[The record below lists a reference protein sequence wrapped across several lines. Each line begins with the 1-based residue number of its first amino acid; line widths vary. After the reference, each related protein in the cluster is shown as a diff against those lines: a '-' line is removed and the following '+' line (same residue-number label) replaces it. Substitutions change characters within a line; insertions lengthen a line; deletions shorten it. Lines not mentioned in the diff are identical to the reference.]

1 MTTRTKTAIALFATV
16 LALTIGAYASGWLVL
31 VLIHVHAPLDGT
43 IYWSYLT
50 ALERPAL
57 QPYAT
62 AIKAAGIAGF
72 GVPMLGWL
80 ALLYGLFRPTR
91 RSTHGDARFATR
103 ADLSRLG
110 LLRDDATGIIVGKVG
125 GSFLRLAGTRH
136 ALLAAPTRSGKGVG
150 AVIPN
155 LLDYEGSMVVLDIKQ
170 EAFDLTSK
178 WRSRLGPT
186 YLFNPFAE
194 DLRTHRWNPFAY
206 VRTDAIHRTSELQAI
221 ADCLYKDPPNQDPFW
236 ANMAR
241 STFVA
246 AAGLLFD
253 CWADGISKGFGK
265 EDGYPTL
272 GAIYR
277 LLSGD
282 GTDLKAHLK
291 SLLELPHIS
300 RETRTA
306 FANVTALADQTFT
319 SVVASTQAPLL
330 IMANPILDQA
340 TSGNDFWLPDLRR
353 RVQSI
358 YVGISPSKLTEAS
371 GLLNLFFNQAIKLN
385 VDVTPDKD
393 RSLKHQCLFMLDE
406 FTALGRVDVMVDG
419 VAYFAGYNV
428 RVFCVIQSLSQLD
441 AVYGP
446 EKARSMITNLACQ
459 VIYTPREQRDAN
471 EYSEMLGYTTERK
484 RQRTRS
490 KGGGFG
496 QGSSVSFAEVE
507 EKRALMLPQELKAL
521 DPKKEIVF
529 IEGTPHPIRCN
540 KIRYY
545 EDRYFSPRLLGAA
558 TVPRLEMGHQHP
570 RALREPCQL

>member
-1 MTTRTKTAIALFATV
+1 MTSRTNALAALGTLV
-16 LALTIGAYASGWLVL
+16 LGLVGGLYASAWLTLALL
-31 VLIHVHAPLDGT
+31 HVSAPLGHST
-43 IYWSYLT
+43 YWHYLA
-50 ALERPAL
+50 ALGQPAVR
-57 QPYAT
+57 PYAAT
-62 AIKAAGIAGF
+62 IKLAGSVGF
-72 GVPMLGWL
+72 GVPLLAWL
-80 ALLYGLFRPTR
+80 VLLYVLFKPRK
-91 RSTHGDARFATR
+91 RSTHGDARFAGR

-110 LLRDDATGIIVGKVG
+110 LLKNDPTGIIVGKLG
-125 GSFLRLAGTRH
+125 GSFLRLPGTRH

-155 LLDYEGSMVVLDIKQ
+155 LLNYQGSMVVLDIKQ
-170 EAFDLTSK
+170 EAFDITSK
-178 WRSRLGPT
+178 WRSKLGPT
-186 YLFNPFAE
+186 FLFNPFAE

-206 VRTDAIHRTSELQAI
+206 VRTDAIHRTSDLQSI

-236 ANMAR
+236 TNMAR

-246 AAGLLFD
+246 TASLLFD
-253 CWADGISKGFGK
+253 CWVDGVSKGFGK
-265 EDGYPTL
+265 DDGYPTL
-272 GAIYR
+272 GAVYR

-282 GTDLKAHLK
+282 GNDLKAHLK
-291 SLLELPHIS
+291 SLLELPHVS
-300 RETRTA
+300 RDTRTA
-306 FANVTALADQTFT
+306 FANVTALAEQTFT
-319 SVVASTQAPLL
+319 SVIASAQAPLL
-330 IMANPILDQA
+330 VLANPILDKA

-358 YVGISPSKLTEAS
+358 YVGISPSKLTEAA

-385 VDVTPDKD
+385 VGVTPDKD
-393 RSLKHQCLFMLDE
+393 PSLRHQCLFMLDE

-471 EYSEMLGYTTERK
+471 EYSEMLGYTTERR

-490 KGGGFG
+490 KGGFG

-529 IEGTPHPIRCN
+529 IEGTPHPIRCS

-545 EDRYFSPRLLGAA
+545 QDRYFKPRLLGAA
-558 TVPRLEMGHQHP
+558 SVPRLQTGPQ
-570 RALREPCQL
+570 REPMPAPAG

>member
-1 MTTRTKTAIALFATV
+1 MTSRTKSAAALLTAI
-16 LALTIGAYASGWLVL
+16 LALVAGAYASGWLVL
-31 VLIHVHAPLDGT
+31 ALIHVSAPLGGT
-43 IYWSYLT
+43 TYWRFLI
-50 ALERPAL
+50 ALDRPDVR
-57 QPYAT
+57 PYAT
-62 AIKAAGIAGF
+62 MIKTAGFVGF
-72 GVPMLGWL
+72 GVPLL
-80 ALLYGLFRPTR
+80 AWSGLIYGLFKPSR

-103 ADLSRLG
+103 TDLSRLG
-110 LLRDDATGIIVGKVG
+110 LLKDDPAGIIVGKLG
-125 GSFLRLAGTRH
+125 GSFLRLPGTRH

-155 LLDYEGSMVVLDIKQ
+155 LLAYEGSMVVLDIKQ
-170 EAFDLTSK
+170 EAFDITSK
-178 WRSRLGPT
+178 WRSKLGPT
-186 YLFNPFAE
+186 FLFNPFAE

-206 VRTDAIHRTSELQAI
+206 VRTDGVYRTSDLQAI

-236 ANMAR
+236 SNMAR
-241 STFVA
+241 SCFVA
-246 AAGLLFD
+246 AASLLFD
-253 CWADGISKGFGK
+253 CWADGVDKGFAK

-272 GAIYR
+272 GAVYR
-277 LLSGD
+277 LLSGN
-282 GTDLKAHLK
+282 GSDLKAHLK
-291 SLLELPHIS
+291 SVLELAHVS
-300 RETRTA
+300 GDTRTA
-306 FANVTALADQTFT
+306 FANITTLAEQTFT
-319 SVVASTQAPLL
+319 SVIASTQAPLL
-330 IMANPILDQA
+330 ILANPILDKA

-358 YVGISPSKLTEAS
+358 YVGISPSKLNEAA
-371 GLLNLFFNQAIKLN
+371 GILNLFFNQAIKLN
-385 VDVTPDKD
+385 VDATPDKD
-393 RSLKHQCLFMLDE
+393 TSLKHQCLFMLDE

-459 VIYTPREQRDAN
+459 MIYTPREQRDAN

-490 KGGGFG
+490 KGGFG
-496 QGSSVSFAEVE
+496 QGSSVSLAEVE

-521 DPKKEIVF
+521 DPKQEIVF

-545 EDRYFSPRLLGAA
+545 EDGFFKSRLLGASS
-558 TVPRLEMGHQHP
+558 VPCLEIGRQ
-570 RALREPCQL
+570 RNEPVGIT

>member
-1 MTTRTKTAIALFATV
+1 MISRTRAATAFVTAI
-16 LALTIGAYASGWLVL
+16 LALIAGAYASGWLL
-31 VLIHVHAPLDGT
+31 LTLIHVRAPLDAAT
-43 IYWSYLT
+43 YWRYFA
-50 ALERPAL
+50 ALDRPAL
-57 QPYAT
+57 VPYARI
-62 AIKAAGIAGF
+62 IKTAGIVGF
-72 GVPMLGWL
+72 SVPLMAWLG
-80 ALLYGLFRPTR
+80 LLYVTLKPRK

-110 LLRDDATGIIVGKVG
+110 LLKGDPTGIIVGKVG
-125 GSFLRLAGTRH
+125 NSFLRLPGTRH

-155 LLDYEGSMVVLDIKQ
+155 LLSYEGSMVVLDIKQ
-170 EAFDLTSK
+170 EAFDITSK
-178 WRSRLGPT
+178 WRSKLGPT

-206 VRTDAIHRTSELQAI
+206 VRNDAIHRVPDLQAI

-246 AAGLLFD
+246 AASLLFD
-253 CWADGISKGFGK
+253 CWADGVSKGFGK

-291 SLLELPHIS
+291 SILVLSHVS
-300 RETRTA
+300 HGTRTA
-306 FANVTALADQTFT
+306 FANITALAEQTFT
-319 SVVASTQAPLL
+319 SVIASAQAPLL
-330 IMANPILDQA
+330 VMANPILDKA

-358 YVGISPSKLTEAS
+358 YVGISPSKLTEAA

-385 VDVTPDKD
+385 VGTTPDKD
-393 RSLKHQCLFMLDE
+393 PSLRHQCLFMLDE
-406 FTALGRVDVMVDG
+406 FTALGRVDIMVDG

-441 AVYGP
+441 AVYGA

-490 KGGGFG
+490 KGGFG
-496 QGSSVSFAEVE
+496 QGSSVSYAEVE

-521 DPKKEIVF
+521 DPKREIVF
-529 IEGTPHPIRCN
+529 IEGTPYPIRCN

-545 EDRYFSPRLLGAA
+545 EDGYFKPRLQGATA
-558 TVPRLEMGHQHP
+558 VPRLETTRQ
-570 RALREPCQL
+570 REPAPAGLG

>member
-1 MTTRTKTAIALFATV
+1 MTSRTRTVTALITAV
-16 LALTIGAYASGWLVL
+16 LALVAGAYASGWLVL
-31 VLIHVHAPLDGT
+31 ALIHVHAPLDGAT
-43 IYWSYLT
+43 YWRYFA
-50 ALERPAL
+50 ALHHPSFL
-57 QPYAT
+57 PYAT
-62 AIKAAGIAGF
+62 AIKVAGIAGF
-72 GVPMLGWL
+72 GVPMLAWL
-80 ALLYGLFRPTR
+80 GLLYGLFRPRR
-91 RSTHGDARFATR
+91 RSTHGDARFASR

-110 LLRDDATGIIVGKVG
+110 LLRDDPTAIIVGKLG
-125 GSFLRLAGTRH
+125 GSFLRLGGTRH

-155 LLDYEGSMVVLDIKQ
+155 LLNYQGSMVVLDIKQ
-170 EAFDLTSK
+170 EAFDITSK
-178 WRSRLGPT
+178 WRSKLGPA

-194 DLRTHRWNPFAY
+194 DLHTHRWNPFAY
-206 VRTDAIHRTSELQAI
+206 VRTDAVHRTSDLQAI

-236 ANMAR
+236 TNMAR
-241 STFVA
+241 STFAA

-253 CWADGISKGFGK
+253 CWADGVSKGFGK

-282 GTDLKAHLK
+282 GKDLKVYLK
-291 SLLELPHIS
+291 SLLGLSHVS
-300 RETRTA
+300 HDTRTA
-306 FANVTALADQTFT
+306 FANITALAEQTFT
-319 SVVASTQAPLL
+319 SVIASAQAPLL
-330 IMANPILDQA
+330 IMANPILDMA

-358 YVGISPSKLTEAS
+358 YVGISPSKLTEAA

-385 VDVTPDKD
+385 VDATPDKD
-393 RSLKHQCLFMLDE
+393 PSLRHQCLFLLDE
-406 FTALGRVDVMVDG
+406 FTALGRMDVMVDG

-441 AVYGP
+441 AVYGA
-446 EKARSMITNLACQ
+446 EKARSMVTNLACQ

-471 EYSEMLGYTTERK
+471 EYSEMLGYTTERR

-490 KGGGFG
+490 KGGFG
-496 QGSSVSFAEVE
+496 QGSSVSYAEVE

-521 DPKKEIVF
+521 DPRKEIVF
-529 IEGTPHPIRCN
+529 IEGTPHPILCN

-545 EDRYFSPRLLGAA
+545 EDGYFKPRLLGASG
-558 TVPRLEMGHQHP
+558 VPRLETEQRRPAPAVFG
-570 RALREPCQL
+570 

>member
-1 MTTRTKTAIALFATV
+1 MMFRKKAIAAS
-16 LALTIGAYASGWLVL
+16 LALLLALGTGLYASGWLVL
-31 VLIHVHAPLDGT
+31 VFLHLQAPLGPAT
-43 IYWSYLT
+43 YGRYLAAAAKPEVRSYRVQIQL
-50 ALERPAL
+50 
-57 QPYAT
+57 
-62 AIKAAGIAGF
+62 AGGAGF
-72 GVPMLGWL
+72 GLPL
-80 ALLYGLFRPTR
+80 AAWAGLLYFMFRPR
-91 RSTHGDARFATR
+91 ARSTHGDARFATR
-103 ADLSRLG
+103 GDLARLG
-110 LLRDDATGIIVGKVG
+110 LLNEDPAGIIVGRLG
-125 GSFLRLAGTRH
+125 RSFLRLPGTRH

-155 LLDYEGSMVVLDIKQ
+155 LLSYQGSMVVLDIKQ
-170 EAFDLTSK
+170 EAFDITSK
-178 WRSRLGPT
+178 WRSKLGPT
-186 YLFNPFAE
+186 FLFNPFAE

-206 VRTDAIHRTSELQAI
+206 VRTEATYCTSDLQAI

-246 AAGLLFD
+246 SASLLFD
-253 CWADGISKGFGK
+253 CWTDALSKGFAK
-265 EDGYPTL
+265 DDGYPTL

-282 GTDLKAHLK
+282 GNDLKAHLK
-291 SLLELPHIS
+291 SVLQLTHVS

-306 FANVTALADQTFT
+306 FANITALAEQTFT
-319 SVVASTQAPLL
+319 SVIASTQAPLL
-330 IMANPILDQA
+330 IFANPILDKA

-358 YVGISPSKLTEAS
+358 YVGISPSKLTEAA

-393 RSLKHQCLFMLDE
+393 ATLRHPCLFMLDE

-446 EKARSMITNLACQ
+446 DKARSMITNLACQ

-490 KGGGFG
+490 KGGFG
-496 QGSSVSFAEVE
+496 QGSSVSLAEVE

-545 EDRYFSPRLLGAA
+545 EDNYFKSRLLGAA
-558 TVPRLEMGHQHP
+558 GVPRLELGRSRQET
-570 RALREPCQL
+570 AEIS

>member
-1 MTTRTKTAIALFATV
+1 MTSRNKAITASFGLV
-16 LALTIGAYASGWLVL
+16 LALITGLYASGWLVL
-31 VLIHVHAPLDGT
+31 VFLQLPVPLGLST
-43 IYWSYLT
+43 YGRYL
-50 ALERPAL
+50 AAIARPEV
-57 QPYAT
+57 QPYADQ
-62 AIKAAGIAGF
+62 IKFAGGVGF
-72 GVPMLGWL
+72 GLPLAAWVGMFYFMLR
-80 ALLYGLFRPTR
+80 APA

-103 ADLSRLG
+103 SDLARLG
-110 LLRDDATGIIVGKVG
+110 LLDKDPNGIIVGKFG
-125 GSFLRLAGTRH
+125 AGFLRLAGTRH

-155 LLDYEGSMVVLDIKQ
+155 LLSYQGSMVVLDIKQ
-170 EAFDLTSK
+170 EAFDITSK
-178 WRSRLGPT
+178 WRSKLGPT

-206 VRTDAIHRTSELQAI
+206 VRSDGVHRASDLQAI
-221 ADCLYKDPPNQDPFW
+221 AACLYKDPPNQDPFW

-246 AAGLLFD
+246 AASLLFD
-253 CWADGISKGFGK
+253 SWADSVGKGFARH
-265 EDGYPTL
+265 DGYPTL

-277 LLSGD
+277 LLSGNGD
-282 GTDLKAHLK
+282 DLKAHLK
-291 SLLELPHIS
+291 SVLELAHVS

-306 FANVTALADQTFT
+306 FANIVTLAEQTFT
-319 SVVASTQAPLL
+319 SVIASTQAPLL
-330 IMANPILDQA
+330 ILSNPILDKA

-358 YVGISPSKLTEAS
+358 YVGISPSKLTEAA

-385 VDVTPDKD
+385 VDVTPEKD
-393 RSLKHQCLFMLDE
+393 ASLRHQCLFMLDE

-428 RVFCVIQSLSQLD
+428 RVFCVIQSLAQLD

-459 VIYTPREQRDAN
+459 MIYTPREQRDAN
-471 EYSEMLGYTTERK
+471 EYSEMLGYTTQRK

-490 KGGGFG
+490 KGGFG
-496 QGSSVSFAEVE
+496 QGSSVSLAEVE

-521 DPKKEIVF
+521 DPKKQIVF

-545 EDRYFSPRLLGAA
+545 DDSYFKPRLLGAI
-558 TVPRLEMGHQHP
+558 TVPCLKIDWK
-570 RALREPCQL
+570 RETDESA

>member
-1 MTTRTKTAIALFATV
+1 MTPSTKVAIAMIGALLV
-16 LALTIGAYASGWLVL
+16 LAMGALAAGWLAMT
-31 VLIHVHAPLDGT
+31 LINVHAPLDFLT
-43 IYWSYLT
+43 YWRYLA
-50 ALERPAL
+50 ALGQPSL

-62 AIKAAGIAGF
+62 MIKLAGTLGL
-72 GVPMLGWL
+72 GVPSLAWLG
-80 ALLYGLFRPTR
+80 LLWVLFRPSR
-91 RSTHGDARFATR
+91 RSTHGDARFAHR
-103 ADLSRLG
+103 GELSRLG
-110 LLRDDATGIIVGKVG
+110 LLKDDPTALIVGKVG
-125 GSFLRLAGTRH
+125 GSFLRLPGTRH

-155 LLDYEGSMVVLDIKQ
+155 LLDYRGSMVVLDIKQ
-170 EAFDLTSK
+170 EAFDITSK
-178 WRSRLGPT
+178 WRSQLGPAF
-186 YLFNPFAE
+186 LFNPFAE

-206 VRTDAIHRTSELQAI
+206 VRTETIHRTSDLQAI

-236 ANMAR
+236 SNMAR

-246 AAGLLFD
+246 TASLLFD
-253 CWADGISKGFGK
+253 CWVDGLAKGFARD
-265 EDGYPTL
+265 DGYPTL

-277 LLSGD
+277 LLSGN
-282 GTDLKAHLK
+282 GTDLKSHLK
-291 SLLELPHIS
+291 SVLEHPHIS
-300 RETRTA
+300 GETRTA
-306 FANVTALADQTFT
+306 FANVTSLAEQTFT
-319 SVVASTQAPLL
+319 SVIASTQAPLL
-330 IMANPILDQA
+330 IFANPILDKA

-358 YVGISPSKLTEAS
+358 YVGISPGRLTEAA

-393 RSLKHQCLFMLDE
+393 PTLRHPCLFMLDE

-446 EKARSMITNLACQ
+446 DKARSMITNMACQ

-490 KGGGFG
+490 KGRFG
-496 QGSSVSFAEVE
+496 QGSSVSLAEVE

-521 DPKKEIVF
+521 GPKKEIVF

-540 KIRYY
+540 KVRYY
-545 EDRYFSPRLLGAA
+545 EDSCFRARLLGAA
-558 TVPRLEMGHQHP
+558 GVPRLEIGRQSGEAGET
-570 RALREPCQL
+570 R

>member
-1 MTTRTKTAIALFATV
+1 MTLRNKAIAAS
-16 LALTIGAYASGWLVL
+16 LALLLALGAGLYASGWLVL
-31 VLIHVHAPLDGT
+31 ILLHVQAPLGLATYGRYLAAAARPEVHPYMIQIKLAGGT
-43 IYWSYLT
+43 GLGLPLVAW
-50 ALERPAL
+50 
-57 QPYAT
+57 
-62 AIKAAGIAGF
+62 AG
-72 GVPMLGWL
+72 
-80 ALLYGLFRPTR
+80 LLYLMFRPR
-91 RSTHGDARFATR
+91 ARSTHGDARFATR
-103 ADLSRLG
+103 GDLARLG
-110 LLRDDATGIIVGKVG
+110 LLNEDPTGIIVGKLR
-125 GSFLRLAGTRH
+125 GSFLRLPGTRH

-155 LLDYEGSMVVLDIKQ
+155 LLSYQGSVVVLDIKQ
-170 EAFDLTSK
+170 EAFDITSK

-186 YLFNPFAE
+186 FLFNPFAE

-206 VRTDAIHRTSELQAI
+206 VRNEMIHRTSDLQAI
-221 ADCLYKDPPNQDPFW
+221 ADCLYKDPANQDPFW

-246 AAGLLFD
+246 SASLLFD
-253 CWADGISKGFGK
+253 CWADGLSKGLAK
-265 EDGYPTL
+265 DDGYPTL

-291 SLLELPHIS
+291 TVLQLPHVS
-300 RETRTA
+300 HQTRTT
-306 FANVTALADQTFT
+306 FANITALAEQTFT
-319 SVVASTQAPLL
+319 SVIASTQAPLL
-330 IMANPILDQA
+330 ILANPILDNA

-353 RVQSI
+353 RVQTI
-358 YVGISPSKLTEAS
+358 YVGISPSKLTEAA

-385 VDVTPDKD
+385 VDITPDKD
-393 RSLKHQCLFMLDE
+393 ATLRHPCLFMLDE

-446 EKARSMITNLACQ
+446 DKARSMITNLACQ

-490 KGGGFG
+490 KAGFG
-496 QGSSVSFAEVE
+496 QGSSVSLAEVE

-521 DPKKEIVF
+521 DPTKEIVF

-545 EDRYFSPRLLGAA
+545 EDSYFKSRLLGASS
-558 TVPRLEMGHQHP
+558 VPRLQIGRQC
-570 RALREPCQL
+570 RETAGIS

>member
-1 MTTRTKTAIALFATV
+1 MTPRTKTAIAVTCAL
-16 LALTIGAYASGWLVL
+16 LALAAGARVAGWLAMT
-31 VLIHVHAPLDGT
+31 LIHVHAPLGFLT
-43 IYWSYLT
+43 YWGYLA
-50 ALERPAL
+50 ALDHPAV

-62 AIKAAGIAGF
+62 MIKVAGVLGL
-72 GVPMLGWL
+72 GVPLLAWLG
-80 ALLYGLFRPTR
+80 LLYVLFRPSK
-91 RSTHGDARFATR
+91 RSTHGDARFAHR
-103 ADLSRLG
+103 GDLSRLG
-110 LLRDDATGIIVGKVG
+110 LLKDDPTGIIVGKVG
-125 GSFLRLAGTRH
+125 GSFLRLPGTRH

-155 LLDYEGSMVVLDIKQ
+155 LLSYQGSMVVLDIKQ
-170 EAFDLTSK
+170 EAFDITSK
-178 WRSRLGPT
+178 WRSTLGPA

-206 VRTDAIHRTSELQAI
+206 VRTGTIHRTSDLQAI

-246 AAGLLFD
+246 SASLLFD
-253 CWADGISKGFGK
+253 CWADGLDKGFAK
-265 EDGYPTL
+265 DDGYPTL

-277 LLSGD
+277 LLSGN
-282 GTDLKAHLK
+282 GTDLKSHVK
-291 SLLELPHIS
+291 SILEHPHVS
-300 RETRTA
+300 QETRTA
-306 FANVTALADQTFT
+306 FANVVSLADQTFT
-319 SVVASTQAPLL
+319 SVIASTQAPLL
-330 IMANPILDQA
+330 ILANPILDKA

-353 RVQSI
+353 RMQSI
-358 YVGISPSKLTEAS
+358 YVGISPGKLTEAA
-371 GLLNLFFNQAIKLN
+371 GLLNLFFTQAIKLN
-385 VDVTPDKD
+385 VDITPDKD
-393 RSLKHQCLFMLDE
+393 PTLRHPCLFMLDE

-441 AVYGP
+441 AVYGAD
-446 EKARSMITNLACQ
+446 KARSMITNLACQ

-490 KGGGFG
+490 RGGFG
-496 QGSSVSFAEVE
+496 QGSSVSLAEVE

-529 IEGTPHPIRCN
+529 IEGTPHPIRCS
-540 KIRYY
+540 KVRYY
-545 EDRYFSPRLLGAA
+545 EDSYFKARLLGAA
-558 TVPRLEMGHQHP
+558 SVPRLEIGRHP
-570 RALREPCQL
+570 REVSEMD

>member
-1 MTTRTKTAIALFATV
+1 
-16 LALTIGAYASGWLVL
+16 LVL
-31 VLIHVHAPLDGT
+31 LDVQAPLDLATYGR
-43 IYWSYLT
+43 YLASLT
-50 ALERPAL
+50 RPEVR
-57 QPYAT
+57 PYLRQ
-62 AIKAAGIAGF
+62 IELAGSVGF
-72 GVPMLGWL
+72 GLPLAAWTGVLYLML
-80 ALLYGLFRPTR
+80 RPR
-91 RSTHGDARFATR
+91 ARSTHGDARFATYG
-103 ADLSRLG
+103 DLARLG
-110 LLRDDATGIIVGKVG
+110 LLEDDPNGIIVGRFG
-125 GSFLRLAGTRH
+125 RRFLRLPGTRH

-155 LLDYEGSMVVLDIKQ
+155 LLSYQGSMVVLDIKQ
-170 EAFDLTSK
+170 EAFDITSR
-178 WRSRLGPT
+178 WRGKLGPT

-206 VRTDAIHRTSELQAI
+206 VRPEAIHRTSDLQGI

-246 AAGLLFD
+246 AASLLFD
-253 CWADGISKGFGK
+253 CWADGLDKGFAK

-272 GAIYR
+272 GAVYR

-282 GTDLKAHLK
+282 GNDLRAHLK
-291 SLLELPHIS
+291 SLLEYPHVS
-300 RETRTA
+300 RDTRTA
-306 FANVTALADQTFT
+306 FANVTALAEQTFT
-319 SVVASTQAPLL
+319 SVIASTQAPLL
-330 IMANPILDQA
+330 ILANPILDKA

-385 VDVTPDKD
+385 VGVTPDKD
-393 RSLKHQCLFMLDE
+393 ASLRHQCLFMLDE
-406 FTALGRVDVMVDG
+406 FAALGRMDVMVDG

-459 VIYTPREQRDAN
+459 MVYTPREQRDAN
-471 EYSEMLGYTTERK
+471 EYSEMLGYTTHRR

-490 KGGGFG
+490 RGGFG
-496 QGSSVSFAEVE
+496 QGGSVSFAEVE

-545 EDRYFSPRLLGAA
+545 EDNYFRSRLLGAA
-558 TVPRLEMGHQHP
+558 SVPRLEVDGRRRSMV
-570 RALREPCQL
+570 EIN

>member
-1 MTTRTKTAIALFATV
+1 MTLRNKAIAAS
-16 LALTIGAYASGWLVL
+16 LALLLALGAGLYASGWWVL
-31 VLIHVHAPLDGT
+31 TLLHVQAPLGVAT
-43 IYWSYLT
+43 YARYL
-50 ALERPAL
+50 A
-57 QPYAT
+57 AT
-62 AIKAAGIAGF
+62 ARPEVHPYVAQIKLAGGAGF
-72 GVPMLGWL
+72 GLPL
-80 ALLYGLFRPTR
+80 AAWAGLLYFMFRP
-91 RSTHGDARFATR
+91 RSRPTHGDARFAGR
-103 ADLSRLG
+103 GDLARLG
-110 LLRDDATGIIVGKVG
+110 LLNDDPTGIIVGRLG
-125 GSFLRLAGTRH
+125 RSFLRLPGTRH

-155 LLDYEGSMVVLDIKQ
+155 LLSYQGSMVVLDIKQ
-170 EAFDLTSK
+170 EAFDITSK
-178 WRSRLGPT
+178 WRSKLGPT
-186 YLFNPFAE
+186 FLFNPFAE

-206 VRTDAIHRTSELQAI
+206 VRTGATHRTSDLQAI

-246 AAGLLFD
+246 SASLLFD
-253 CWADGISKGFGK
+253 CWSDGLGKGFAK
-265 EDGYPTL
+265 DDGYPTL

-282 GTDLKAHLK
+282 GSDLKTHLK
-291 SLLELPHIS
+291 SVLQLPHVS
-300 RETRTA
+300 HETRTA
-306 FANVTALADQTFT
+306 FANVTALAEQTFT
-319 SVVASTQAPLL
+319 SVIASTQAPLL
-330 IMANPILDQA
+330 ILANPILDEA

-358 YVGISPSKLTEAS
+358 YVGISPSKLTEAA

-393 RSLKHQCLFMLDE
+393 PTLRHPCLFMLDE

-441 AVYGP
+441 AVYGAD
-446 EKARSMITNLACQ
+446 KARSMITNLACQ

-471 EYSEMLGYTTERK
+471 EYSEMLGYTTQRK

-490 KGGGFG
+490 RGRFG
-496 QGSSVSFAEVE
+496 QGSSVSLAEVE

-545 EDRYFSPRLLGAA
+545 EDGFFKSRLLGASS
-558 TVPRLEMGHQHP
+558 VPHLEIGRQ
-570 RALREPCQL
+570 RDEPAGIT

>member
-1 MTTRTKTAIALFATV
+1 MFRNKAIAAF
-16 LALTIGAYASGWLVL
+16 LALLLALSAGVYASGWLVL
-31 VLIHVHAPLDGT
+31 ALLHLQAPLDPATYGR
-43 IYWSYLT
+43 YL
-50 ALERPAL
+50 AAASRPEVR
-57 QPYAT
+57 PYMAQ
-62 AIKAAGIAGF
+62 IKLAGVAGF
-72 GVPMLGWL
+72 GLPVAAWAG
-80 ALLYGLFRPTR
+80 LLYCMFRTR
-91 RSTHGDARFATR
+91 ARSTHGDARFATR
-103 ADLSRLG
+103 GDLARLG
-110 LLRDDATGIIVGKVG
+110 LLNEDPTGIIVGRLG
-125 GSFLRLAGTRH
+125 RSFLRLRGTRH

-155 LLDYEGSMVVLDIKQ
+155 LLSYQGSMVVLDIKQ
-170 EAFDLTSK
+170 EAFDITSR
-178 WRSRLGPT
+178 WRSKLGPT
-186 YLFNPFAE
+186 FLFNPFAE

-206 VRTDAIHRTSELQAI
+206 VRTEATYRTSDLQAI

-236 ANMAR
+236 VNMAR
-241 STFVA
+241 SAFVA
-246 AAGLLFD
+246 SASLLFD
-253 CWADGISKGFGK
+253 CWTDGLDKGFAK
-265 EDGYPTL
+265 DDGYPTL

-282 GTDLKAHLK
+282 GSDLKAHLK
-291 SLLELPHIS
+291 SVLQLPHVS
-300 RETRTA
+300 HETRTA
-306 FANVTALADQTFT
+306 FANITALAEQTFT
-319 SVVASTQAPLL
+319 SVIASTQAPLL
-330 IMANPILDQA
+330 LLANPILDKA

-358 YVGISPSKLTEAS
+358 YVGISPSKLSEAS

-393 RSLKHQCLFMLDE
+393 ATLRHPCLFMLDE
-406 FTALGRVDVMVDG
+406 FTALGPIDVMVDG

-446 EKARSMITNLACQ
+446 DKARSMITNLACQ
-459 VIYTPREQRDAN
+459 VIYTPREQRDAT
-471 EYSEMLGYTTERK
+471 EYSEMLGYTTERR

-490 KGGGFG
+490 KGGFG
-496 QGSSVSFAEVE
+496 QGSSVSLAEVE

-545 EDRYFSPRLLGAA
+545 EDSYFKSRLLGAA
-558 TVPRLEMGHQHP
+558 SVPRLEMGQP
-570 RALREPCQL
+570 SKGSAETS

>member
-1 MTTRTKTAIALFATV
+1 MIPRNKALAAFLAFMSAV
-16 LALTIGAYASGWLVL
+16 LAGLYASGWLVL
-31 VLIHVHAPLDGT
+31 ALLHVRAPLGPGT
-43 IYWSYLT
+43 YGRYL
-50 ALERPAL
+50 AAIARPEV
-57 QPYAT
+57 QPYVHQ
-62 AIKAAGIAGF
+62 IRLSGSVGF
-72 GVPMLGWL
+72 GLPLAAWI
-80 ALLYGLFRPTR
+80 ALLYFLFRPR
-91 RSTHGDARFATR
+91 ARSTHGDARFASR
-103 ADLSRLG
+103 GDLARLG
-110 LLRDDATGIIVGKVG
+110 LLDDDPNGIVVGRYG
-125 GSFLRLAGTRH
+125 RSFLRLRGTRH

-155 LLDYEGSMVVLDIKQ
+155 LLSYQGSMVVLDIKQ
-170 EAFDLTSK
+170 EAFDITSK
-178 WRSRLGPT
+178 WRSKLGPT
-186 YLFNPFAE
+186 FLFNPFAE

-206 VRTDAIHRTSELQAI
+206 VRPDVIHRTSDLQAI

-246 AAGLLFD
+246 TASLLFD
-253 CWADGISKGFGK
+253 CWTDGLDKGFARD
-265 EDGYPTL
+265 DGYPTL
-272 GAIYR
+272 GAVYR

-282 GTDLKAHLK
+282 GSDLKAHLK
-291 SLLELPHIS
+291 SVLEYPHVS
-300 RETRTA
+300 RQTRTA
-306 FANVTALADQTFT
+306 FANITALAEQTFT
-319 SVVASTQAPLL
+319 SVIASTQAPLL
-330 IMANPILDQA
+330 ILANPILDKA

-385 VDVTPDKD
+385 VGVTPDKD
-393 RSLKHQCLFMLDE
+393 ASLKHQCLFMLDE
-406 FTALGRVDVMVDG
+406 FAALGRMDVMVDG

-459 VIYTPREQRDAN
+459 MVYTPREQRDAN
-471 EYSEMLGYTTERK
+471 EYSEMLGYTTQRK

-490 KGGGFG
+490 RGGLG
-496 QGSSVSFAEVE
+496 QGSSVSLAEVE

-545 EDRYFSPRLLGAA
+545 EDSYFVPRLLGASS
-558 TVPRLEMGHQHP
+558 VPRLEIGRQRQMVV
-570 RALREPCQL
+570 ENN

>member
-1 MTTRTKTAIALFATV
+1 M
-16 LALTIGAYASGWLVL
+16 
-31 VLIHVHAPLDGT
+31 
-43 IYWSYLT
+43 
-50 ALERPAL
+50 
-57 QPYAT
+57 
-62 AIKAAGIAGF
+62 GF
-72 GVPMLGWL
+72 GLPMLAWAG
-80 ALLYGLFRPTR
+80 LLYCMLRPR
-91 RSTHGDARFATR
+91 KRSTHGDARFAR
-103 ADLSRLG
+103 RSELARLG
-110 LLRDDATGIIVGKVG
+110 LLSPDPTGIIVGRLG
-125 GSFLRLAGTRH
+125 TRFLRLPGTRH

-155 LLDYEGSMVVLDIKQ
+155 LLGYEGSMVVLDIKQ
-170 EAFDLTSK
+170 EAFDITSK
-178 WRSRLGPT
+178 WRSNLGPT

-206 VRTDAIHRTSELQAI
+206 VRTDALHRTTDLQAI
-221 ADCLYKDPPNQDPFW
+221 ADCLYKDPPGQDPFW

-253 CWADGISKGFGK
+253 CWEDGISKGFGK

-282 GTDLKAHLK
+282 GSDLRVRLK
-291 SLLELPHIS
+291 SLLELPHM
-300 RETRTA
+300 RADTRTA
-306 FANVTALADQTFT
+306 FANITALAEQTFT
-319 SVVASTQAPLL
+319 SVIASTQAPLL
-330 IMANPILDQA
+330 IMANPILDKA

-393 RSLKHQCLFMLDE
+393 PSLRHQCLFMLDE
-406 FTALGRVDVMVDG
+406 FTALGRVDVMVEG
-419 VAYFAGYNV
+419 IAYFAGYNV

-441 AVYGP
+441 AVYGA

-459 VIYTPREQRDAN
+459 VIYTPREQRDAS
-471 EYSEMLGYTTERK
+471 EYSEMLGYTTLRR

-490 KGGGFG
+490 RGGLG
-496 QGSSVSFAEVE
+496 QGGSVSYAEVE

-521 DPKKEIVF
+521 DPGLEIVF
-529 IEGTPHPIRCN
+529 IEGTPHPIRCK

-545 EDRYFSPRLLGAA
+545 EDGYFKPRLMGAA
-558 TVPRLEMGHQHP
+558 PVPTLPQ
-570 RALREPCQL
+570 RE

>member
-1 MTTRTKTAIALFATV
+1 L
-16 LALTIGAYASGWLVL
+16 LTLLQVQ
-31 VLIHVHAPLDGT
+31 APLDPTTYGR
-43 IYWSYLT
+43 YLAAIT
-50 ALERPAL
+50 RPEV

-62 AIKAAGIAGF
+62 RIKLAGTAGF
-72 GVPMLGWL
+72 GVPL
-80 ALLYGLFRPTR
+80 AVWAGLLYFMFRSPK
-91 RSTHGDARFATR
+91 RSTHGDARFAGRT
-103 ADLSRLG
+103 DLTRLG
-110 LLRDDATGIIVGKVG
+110 LLAPDPTGIIVGRFG
-125 GSFLRLAGTRH
+125 NRFLRLPGTRH

-155 LLDYEGSMVVLDIKQ
+155 LLSYEGSVVVLDIKQ
-170 EAFDLTSK
+170 EAFDITSK
-178 WRSRLGPT
+178 WRSKLGPT

-206 VRTDAIHRTSELQAI
+206 VRTDAIHRTPDLQAI
-221 ADCLYKDPPNQDPFW
+221 ADCLYKEPPNQDPFW
-236 ANMAR
+236 THMAR

-246 AAGLLFD
+246 AASLMFD
-253 CWADGISKGFGK
+253 CWMDAVSKGFGK
-265 EDGYPTL
+265 GDGYPTL

-282 GTDLKAHLK
+282 GSDLKTHLK
-291 SLLELPHIS
+291 SLLELPHVS
-300 RETRTA
+300 HDTRTA
-306 FANVTALADQTFT
+306 FANITALAEQTFT
-319 SVVASTQAPLL
+319 SVIASTQAPLL
-330 IMANPILDQA
+330 ILANPILDKA

-358 YVGISPSKLTEAS
+358 YVGISPSKLTEAA

-393 RSLKHQCLFMLDE
+393 CSLKHQCLFMLDE

-419 VAYFAGYNV
+419 VAFFAGYNV

-441 AVYGP
+441 AVYGAD
-446 EKARSMITNLACQ
+446 KARSMITNLACQ
-459 VIYTPREQRDAN
+459 VLYTPREQRDAN
-471 EYSEMLGYTTERK
+471 EYSEMLGYTTARK

-490 KGGGFG
+490 KGGG

-521 DPKKEIVF
+521 DPKREIVF
-529 IEGTPHPIRCN
+529 IEGTPHPIRCH

-545 EDRYFSPRLLGAA
+545 EDRYFKPRLLGAA
-558 TVPRLEMGHQHP
+558 AVPRLEMELYRQP
-570 RALREPCQL
+570 AFEPG

>member
-1 MTTRTKTAIALFATV
+1 MIARTRTATV
-16 LALTIGAYASGWLVL
+16 LVTAVLALAAGAYASGWLVL
-31 VLIHVHAPLDGT
+31 VLIHVRTPLDET
-43 IYWSYLT
+43 TYWRYFA
-50 ALERPAL
+50 ALDRPSLA
-57 QPYAT
+57 PYAKIIET
-62 AIKAAGIAGF
+62 AGIVGF
-72 GVPMLGWL
+72 GVPLLAWL
-80 ALLYGLFRPTR
+80 CLLYAILKPRK
-91 RSTHGDARFATR
+91 RSIHGDARFARR

-110 LLRDDATGIIVGKVG
+110 LLKNDPTGIIVGKLG
-125 GSFLRLAGTRH
+125 TSFLRLQGTRH

-155 LLDYEGSMVVLDIKQ
+155 LLDYEDSMVVLDIKQ
-170 EAFDLTSK
+170 EAFDITSK
-178 WRSRLGPT
+178 WRSKLGPA

-206 VRTDAIHRTSELQAI
+206 VRNDAIHRISDLQAI
-221 ADCLYKDPPNQDPFW
+221 AACLYKDPLDQDPFW

-246 AAGLLFD
+246 TASLLFD
-253 CWADGISKGFGK
+253 CWADGVSKGFGK

-282 GTDLKAHLK
+282 GSDLKAHLK
-291 SLLELPHIS
+291 SILALSHIGHD
-300 RETRTA
+300 TRTA
-306 FANVTALADQTFT
+306 FANITALAEQTFT
-319 SVVASTQAPLL
+319 SVIASTQAPLL
-330 IMANPILDQA
+330 IMANPILDKA

-358 YVGISPSKLTEAS
+358 YVGIAPSKLTEAA

-385 VDVTPDKD
+385 VDTTPDKD
-393 RSLKHQCLFMLDE
+393 PTLRHQCLFMLDE

-441 AVYGP
+441 AVYGA

-459 VIYTPREQRDAN
+459 IIYTPREQRDAN
-471 EYSEMLGYTTERK
+471 EYSDMLGYTTERK

-490 KGGGFG
+490 KGRFG
-496 QGSSVSFAEVE
+496 QGSSVSYAEME

-545 EDRYFSPRLLGAA
+545 EDGYFKPRLQGTAA
-558 TVPRLEMGHQHP
+558 VPHLETVRE
-570 RALREPCQL
+570 RATAGIGWL